1 MKNPINFQQLKTLMI
16 NPSTTE
22 QLFNNKIMGGLFTQ
36 KVQDI
41 VLGDD
46 QITCTY
52 VMSGKT
58 QLKVTFAK
66 KQDGNTSVV
75 VDNNW
80 GWTYFIVFLVSI
92 KWFVVG
98 NISMG
103 ILSLLGGSLVLF
115 ILLKVFGKM
124 IFGKHQRTIE
134 ERISSRISTIS

>member
-1 MKNPINFQQLKTLMI
+1 MS

-41 VLGDD
+41 ELGDD

-52 VMSGKT
+52 VLSSRT

-66 KQDGNTSVV
+66 KQDGNTSVIV
-75 VDNNW
+75 NNNMN
-80 GWTYFIVFLVSI
+80 WTYFVVFIVSL
-92 KWFVVG
+92 KWFIIG
-98 NISMG
+98 DIATG
-103 ILSLLGGSLVLF
+103 IFALFGGILVLF
-115 ILLKVFGKM
+115 IILKVFGKM

-134 ERISSRISTIS
+134 ERISSRISNIS

>member
-1 MKNPINFQQLKTLMI
+1 MNNPINFQQLKTLMS

-41 VLGDD
+41 ELGDD

-58 QLKVTFAK
+58 QLKVTFVK
-66 KQDGNTSVV
+66 KQDGNTSVIV
-75 VDNNW
+75 NNNW
-80 GWTYFIVFLVSI
+80 NWTYFVVFLVSL
-92 KWFVVG
+92 KWFIVG
-98 NISMG
+98 DIATG
-103 ILSLLGGSLVLF
+103 IFALFGGILVLF
-115 ILLKVFGKM
+115 IFIKVFGKM

-134 ERISSRISTIS
+134 ERISSRISNIS

>member
-1 MKNPINFQQLKTLMI
+1 MNNPINFQQLKTLMS

-41 VLGDD
+41 ELGDD

-66 KQDGNTSVV
+66 KQDGNTSVIV
-75 VDNNW
+75 NNNW
-80 GWTYFIVFLVSI
+80 NWTYFVVFLVSL
-92 KWFVVG
+92 KWFIVG
-98 NISMG
+98 DIAAG
-103 ILSLLGGSLVLF
+103 IFALFGGILVLF
-115 ILLKVFGKM
+115 IFIKVFGNM

-134 ERISSRISTIS
+134 ERISSRISNIS